1 MHRLPVRWRFVEKHL
16 PYHGNTPQFAT
27 EFTSVRLKA
36 AAPEC
41 RSKTKHGVHLGVRIQ
56 DCICLLPSLQSTEKG
71 ALNDTFSTT
80 NKSQRATEMLFLSS
94 FPPQLEGQK
103 ARGC

>member
-16 PYHGNTPQFAT
+16 PYHGSTPQFAT

-71 ALNDTFSTT
+71 ALNDTFKYYQQITAC
-80 NKSQRATEMLFLSS
+80 NRNAIPLQLSPS
-94 FPPQLEGQK
+94 
-103 ARGC
+103 A